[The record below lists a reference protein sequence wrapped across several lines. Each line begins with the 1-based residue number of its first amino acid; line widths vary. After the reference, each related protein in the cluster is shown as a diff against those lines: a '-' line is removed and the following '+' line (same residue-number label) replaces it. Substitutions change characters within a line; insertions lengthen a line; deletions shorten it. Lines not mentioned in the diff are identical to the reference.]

1 MFGEERGLMVEVMVG
16 GNGVMGWSWLQGQI
30 IRVSVQSVDRCR
42 LK

>member
-1 MFGEERGLMVEVMVG
+1 MFGEEREGLMAEVTG
-16 GNGVMGWSWLQGQI
+16 GNGVVGWSWLQGQI